1 MKKRTLTAIIAV
13 LLCLTLLTG
22 CGGASQAARTTETS
36 QPTQTAQN
44 EENQPSRAPEVQASA
59 TEGTAPSGQIG
70 YQTRYLEIADD
81 GITAALSN
89 GTDAGDA
96 IYFTSL
102 GVIADGTPEGVT
114 PEWEGQYLV
123 YGPILLKVALDGS
136 TERIPYTPAGLEEE
150 KGNSGVVF
158 ERICPAEDGT
168 LWLLERHYHSM
179 NVLPEAVGPD
189 AEEPVPDSQEPGAD
203 AAEPAASTGSK
214 ETYRLVQIAE
224 DGSVKTELPLEELRV
239 HGELAEQEGT
249 YSFDVLGMVY
259 DGEGHILLALDE
271 WFSGASGAYS
281 EDCRICILDA
291 GTGALTDT
299 FPMSSVPERLAVLPD
314 GRVAVSFF
322 EAASQRIGLFDVKTK
337 SMEEGAAIDDF
348 INGMTAG
355 GGAWPLYYSAGDSL
369 YGISLPDGEPEKLLN
384 WIDCDVAHN
393 GDESICVMDD
403 GKIVTTATETTAGS
417 VKNELVILTPVP
429 AEEIPTRKVLTMA
442 VYNLHPFTSAM
453 ITRFNRNNPDYHIE
467 VTDYAQYDDYTS
479 DNAEDWRAGINR
491 LQTEIIA
498 GNIPD
503 ILDIS
508 LLSADRLGTKGILE
522 DLYPYIDADPEFGR
536 SDLLE
541 HVLATF
547 EENGKLYQTV
557 SNFYI
562 LTTGGLSNVVGDQ
575 IGWNMDAFNAAY
587 EQLKA
592 VNPHATVFDLYTTRS
607 DVLSFL
613 LYLEMENFV
622 DWETGECAF
631 ESPAFLDFLSFVKSF
646 PSTFDWASAELSAA
660 DLDQDTRLLMGVQMM
675 KQCNFACFEDVQ
687 TNTAGLGGA
696 PITFVGYP
704 TENGVGSMFAQIG
717 NSFAITSGC
726 SDKEAAWQLVRLFF
740 LPEYQ
745 AQLGG
750 NVFPTNK
757 AMYEEVKQA
766 AQTPSYE
773 RNPDG
778 SYVLDAEGNRVEADR
793 GSIQLNGQVYNYK
806 IVTEEE
812 IALMEELIAAT
823 NNILHTDNSLREII
837 EQGAAPYFDD
847 QRSLEETV
855 RQIQSRANLYV
866 NEQR

>member
-1 MKKRTLTAIIAV
+1 MKKKTLTAVIAV
-13 LLCLTLLTG
+13 LLCLTMLTG
-22 CGGASQAARTTETS
+22 CGGTS
-36 QPTQTAQN
+36 QTAQTTQTAQPSQTAQAAG
-44 EENQPSRAPEVQASA
+44 NQPVQTLEAQ
-59 TEGTAPSGQIG
+59 TAAAENTTPIAAGQMG
-70 YQTRYLEIADD
+70 YQTQYLEIVDD

-96 IYFTSL
+96 VFFTSL
-102 GVIADGTPEGVT
+102 GVIADETPEGIT

-123 YGPILLKVALDGS
+123 YGPILLKAELDGS
-136 TERIPYTPAGLEEE
+136 TERIPYTPSGLEAEE
-150 KGNSGVVF
+150 RGNGGVVF
-158 ERICPAEDGT
+158 ERICPAADGT
-168 LWLLERHYHSM
+168 LWLLERHYHSWTEI
-179 NVLPEAVGPD
+179 PEEASSDAVESG
-189 AEEPVPDSQEPGAD
+189 EYTRSE
-203 AAEPAASTGSK
+203 
-214 ETYRLVQIAE
+214 ETYKLVQVAE
-224 DGSVKTELPLEELRV
+224 DGSVKTELPLEELRA

-249 YSFDVLGMVY
+249 YSFNVLGMVSDE
-259 DGEGHILLALDE
+259 DGHVLLALDE
-271 WFSGASGAYS
+271 WFSGANGAYS
-281 EDCRICILDA
+281 EDSRICILDA

-299 FPMSSVPERLAVLPD
+299 IPMSSVPERLAVLPD
-314 GRVAVSFF
+314 GRVAVSYF

-337 SMEEGAAIDDF
+337 TMEEGITVDDF

-384 WIDCDVAHN
+384 WIDCDVARN

-403 GKIVTTATETTAGS
+403 GRIVTTASEKTVSGI
-417 VKNELVILTPVP
+417 KNELVVLKPVSA
-429 AEEIPTRKVLTMA
+429 AEFPTRKVLTMA

-479 DNAEDWRAGINR
+479 NNSEDWRAGINR

-536 SDLLE
+536 SDLQE
-541 HVLATF
+541 HVLSTF
-547 EENGKLYQTV
+547 EEDGKLYQTV

-562 LTTGGLSNVVGDQ
+562 LTTGGLSNVVGDK
-575 IGWNMDAFNAAY
+575 IGWDMAAFNAAY
-587 EQLKA
+587 QELLA
-592 VNPHATVFDLYTTRS
+592 ENPQATVFDIYTTRS
-607 DVLSFL
+607 DVLTFL

-622 DWETGECAF
+622 DWKTGQCAF
-631 ESPAFLDFLSFVKSF
+631 ESQAFLDFLTFVKGF
-646 PSTFDWASAELSAA
+646 PGSFDWASADLTAA
-660 DLDQDTRLLMGVQMM
+660 DLDQDTRLLMGMQMM

-687 TNTAGLGGA
+687 TNTVGLGGA

-704 TENGVGSMFAQIG
+704 TEIGVGSMFAQIG
-717 NSFAITSGC
+717 NSFAITSSC
-726 SDKEAAWQLVRLFF
+726 TDKEAAWQLVRLFF

-745 AQLGG
+745 VQLGG

-757 AMYEEVKQA
+757 AVYEDVKRA

-778 SYVLDAEGNRVEADR
+778 SYALDADGNRIEADR
-793 GSIQLNGQVYNYK
+793 GSIQLNGQIYNYRA
-806 IVTEEE
+806 VTDEE

-837 EQGAAPYFDD
+837 EEGSAPFFGD
-847 QRSLEETV
+847 QRSLDETA

>member
-1 MKKRTLTAIIAV
+1 MKKRTLTAILAV

-22 CGGASQAARTTETS
+22 CGGASQAARTTETPHLTQAAQS
-36 QPTQTAQN
+36 KEDQPAQTPAAQ
-44 EENQPSRAPEVQASA
+44 
-59 TEGTAPSGQIG
+59 GTALSGQMG

-89 GTDAGDA
+89 GTDAGNA

-102 GVIADGTPEGVT
+102 GVIADETPEGVT

-123 YGPILLKVALDGS
+123 YGPILLKAALDGS
-136 TERIPYTPAGLEEE
+136 TERIPYTPAGLGEE
-150 KGNSGVVF
+150 KGSSVVF
-158 ERICPAEDGT
+158 ERICPAEDGS
-168 LWLLERHYHSM
+168 LWLLERHYHSGNAM
-179 NVLPEAVGPD
+179 PVPAELSPD
-189 AEEPVPDSQEPGAD
+189 AEEPAPNMEEPQENA
-203 AAEPAASTGSK
+203 GSG
-214 ETYRLVQIAE
+214 ETYKLVQIAE

-249 YSFDVLGMVY
+249 YSFDVLGMVC
-259 DGEGHILLALDE
+259 DGDGHVLLALDE

-299 FPMSSVPERLAVLPD
+299 YPMSSVPERLAVLPD
-314 GRVAVSFF
+314 GRVAVPYF

-355 GGAWPLYYSAGDSL
+355 GGSWPLYYSAGDSL

-403 GKIVTTATETTAGS
+403 GSIVTTSTETAAGS

-429 AEEIPTRKVLTMA
+429 VEELPTRKVLTMA

-453 ITRFNRNNPDYHIE
+453 ITRFNRSNPDYHIE

-479 DNAEDWRAGINR
+479 DNSEDWRAGINR

-541 HVLATF
+541 HVLSTF

-562 LTTGGLSNVVGDQ
+562 LTTGGLSSVVGDQ

-587 EQLKA
+587 QQLKA
-592 VNPHATVFDLYTTRS
+592 ENPHATVFDLYTTRS
-607 DVLSFL
+607 DVLTFL

-631 ESPAFLDFLSFVKSF
+631 EGPAFQDFLSFVKSF

-660 DLDQDTRLLMGVQMM
+660 DLDQDTRLRMGVQMM

-704 TENGVGSMFAQIG
+704 TESGVGSMFAQIG

-745 AQLGG
+745 AQLEG

-757 AMYEEVKQA
+757 AMYEEMKLA

-793 GSIQLNGQVYNYK
+793 GSIQLNGEVYNYQP
-806 IVTEEE
+806 VSEEE

-847 QRSLEETV
+847 QRSLEETA